1 MPGARWQLRL
11 DRVTELPY
19 DAFVMLMIRL
29 NRVGKK
35 KEPTYRF
42 VVSEKARDPQAPA
55 LEILGFYNPRT
66 QPATIQVNGER
77 VKYWVSKG
85 AQMSDTVHNLFVDQ
99 KIVETVKRTVVHKK
113 KSAEEAKAE
122 AAPAAAKTEE
132 KPEEKPVAQPEAAPA
147 VETPAEPEAKAE
159 EKPIEAPV
167 AEAPAKPE
175 AKAEEKPAEA
185 APEAAA

>member
-1 MPGARWQLRL
+1 
-11 DRVTELPY
+11 
-19 DAFVMLMIRL
+19 MLMIRL

-35 KEPTYRF
+35 KEPSYRF

-66 QPATIQVNGER
+66 QPATIQVNAER
-77 VKYWVSKG
+77 VKYWLSKG

-113 KSAEEAKAE
+113 KGAEEAKAE
-122 AAPAAAKTEE
+122 A
-132 KPEEKPVAQPEAAPA
+132 
-147 VETPAEPEAKAE
+147 TPATPKAE
-159 EKPIEAPV
+159 EKP
-167 AEAPAKPE
+167 AEAPAAEPAAETPAEPE

>member
-1 MPGARWQLRL
+1 MPGALWQLRL
-11 DRVTELPY
+11 DRVAELPY

-113 KSAEEAKAE
+113 KGAEEAKTE

-132 KPEEKPVAQPEAAPA
+132 KPEEKPA
-147 VETPAEPEAKAE
+147 AEPEAK
-159 EKPIEAPV
+159 PVEAPAAV
-167 AEAPAKPE
+167 ETPAKPE

-185 APEAAA
+185 AA

>member
-1 MPGARWQLRL
+1 VPGVRWQLRL
-11 DRVTELPY
+11 DRVAKLPY

-113 KSAEEAKAE
+113 KSTEETKAE
-122 AAPAAAKTEE
+122 AAPVTAKA
-132 KPEEKPVAQPEAAPA
+132 EEKPVAEPEVVAPA
-147 VETPAEPEAKAE
+147 AETPAEPEAKPE
-159 EKPIEAPV
+159 ET
-167 AEAPAKPE
+167 
-175 AKAEEKPAEA
+175 PAEA

>member
-147 VETPAEPEAKAE
+147 TPKVE
-159 EKPIEAPV
+159 EKPVEAPV

-185 APEAAA
+185 APEIAA